1 MLLSPAAPSLALLL
15 VSAVAAAAAAD
26 GAAGGGAV
34 AGAAEPASV
43 AADTAAAPPVRIMPF
58 GDSITVFDCRLNAY
72 TSANDLP
79 VFQPL
84 DSLPAFS
91 CVAVCLPTSAALTL
105 LLAAVRVTSC

>member
-26 GAAGGGAV
+26 GAAGGGA
-34 AGAAEPASV
+34 AAAEHASV
-43 AADTAAAPPVRIMPF
+43 AAAAPPVRIMPF

>member
-26 GAAGGGAV
+26 GAAGGGA
-34 AGAAEPASV
+34 AAAEHASV
-43 AADTAAAPPVRIMPF
+43 AAAAPPVRIMPF

-91 CVAVCLPTSAALTL
+91 CVCLSTSAALTL